1 MGRYLMARF
10 YVTVCGAPKELKMSK
25 LAAFLSANAGPVVGA
40 SVLAV
45 AAVGAGMYFAVLK
58 PNDKLKGAAQVIAL
72 TVEEA
77 PLTDVSKPVS
87 AANAPVTEVEEEPV
101 NGAAEEIAVV
111 EPVSPSI
118 DEVRSEADGL
128 TILAGRGEPNAKV
141 TLFVDEIENSSV
153 TVGNDG
159 TFAIVAFLEPSSDP
173 KILSVVQ
180 QAGDLEMAAADI
192 ILAPQTVV
200 AKVEEV
206 EVAAMETNKVDPVF
220 ESAEEI
226 TDVEA
231 EANVE
236 EQVAVV
242 VADTV
247 VVPETAAAVEA
258 EANVEEQVAVVVADT
273 VVVPEIAAA
282 VEAEADIATDIEE
295 AKADVA
301 EPKVDVDEP
310 KVDVTDGSKI
320 EEQKFLAAEQP
331 ILVIEE
337 AKTEVAILKSDES
350 GVEVISRSSAPEL
363 MSNVE
368 IDTISYSE
376 EGDVLLSGRAQSQA
390 ASVRVYLD
398 NRVITTLDVD
408 TSGRWRGDLPD
419 VDTGVYT
426 LRVDEVDVEGDVTSR
441 VETPFKREAP
451 EVLEAAA
458 GNGDAPVKAIT
469 VQTGATLWAIAR
481 DRYGDGTLFVRIFEA
496 NSNSIKDPDLIY
508 PGQVFD
514 LPD

>member
-10 YVTVCGAPKELKMSK
+10 YVTVFGAPKELKMSK

-242 VADTV
+242 VADK
-247 VVPETAAAVEA
+247 
-258 EANVEEQVAVVVADT
+258 

>member
-1 MGRYLMARF
+1 MR
-10 YVTVCGAPKELKMSK
+10 K
-25 LAAFLSANAGPVVGA
+25 LAAFLSANAGPIVGA

-58 PNDKLKGAAQVIAL
+58 PDDKLKGVAQVIAL

-200 AKVEEV
+200 TKVEEV

-226 TDVEA
+226 TD
-231 EANVE
+231 
-236 EQVAVV
+236 
-242 VADTV
+242 
-247 VVPETAAAVEA
+247 VEA

>member
-1 MGRYLMARF
+1 MR
-10 YVTVCGAPKELKMSK
+10 K
-25 LAAFLSANAGPVVGA
+25 LAAFLSANAGPIVGA

-58 PNDKLKGAAQVIAL
+58 PDDKLKGVAQVIAL

-200 AKVEEV
+200 TKVEEV

-242 VADTV
+242 VADK
-247 VVPETAAAVEA
+247 
-258 EANVEEQVAVVVADT
+258 

-282 VEAEADIATDIEE
+282 VEAEADIATDIDE

>member
-1 MGRYLMARF
+1 
-10 YVTVCGAPKELKMSK
+10 MSK

-45 AAVGAGMYFAVLK
+45 AAVGAGTYFAVLK
-58 PNDKLKGAAQVIAL
+58 PNNTVEGVAQVIAL
-72 TVEEA
+72 PAEEA
-77 PLTDVSKPVS
+77 ALTEVSKPVS
-87 AANAPVTEVEEEPV
+87 AATVPVTEVEEDPV
-101 NGAAEEIAVV
+101 TGAAEEVAVV

-206 EVAAMETNKVDPVF
+206 EVAAMETNKVDPVVV
-220 ESAEEI
+220 ERVEETI
-226 TDVEA
+226 DVEA

-242 VADTV
+242 VADK
-247 VVPETAAAVEA
+247 
-258 EANVEEQVAVVVADT
+258 

>member
-1 MGRYLMARF
+1 
-10 YVTVCGAPKELKMSK
+10 MSK

-45 AAVGAGMYFAVLK
+45 AAVGAGVYFAVLK

-242 VADTV
+242 VADK
-247 VVPETAAAVEA
+247 
-258 EANVEEQVAVVVADT
+258 

>member
-1 MGRYLMARF
+1 MGRHLMARF
-10 YVTVCGAPKELKMSK
+10 YVTVFGAPKELKMRK

-58 PNDKLKGAAQVIAL
+58 PDDKLKGVAQVIAL

-242 VADTV
+242 VADK
-247 VVPETAAAVEA
+247 
-258 EANVEEQVAVVVADT
+258 

-282 VEAEADIATDIEE
+282 VEAEADIATDIDE

>member
-1 MGRYLMARF
+1 
-10 YVTVCGAPKELKMSK
+10 MSK

-77 PLTDVSKPVS
+77 PLTNGSKPVS

-242 VADTV
+242 VADK
-247 VVPETAAAVEA
+247 
-258 EANVEEQVAVVVADT
+258 

>member
-1 MGRYLMARF
+1 
-10 YVTVCGAPKELKMSK
+10 MSK
-25 LAAFLSANAGPVVGA
+25 LAAFLSANAGPLAGA

-242 VADTV
+242 VADK
-247 VVPETAAAVEA
+247 
-258 EANVEEQVAVVVADT
+258 

>member
-1 MGRYLMARF
+1 
-10 YVTVCGAPKELKMSK
+10 
-25 LAAFLSANAGPVVGA
+25 
-40 SVLAV
+40 
-45 AAVGAGMYFAVLK
+45 MYFAVLK
-58 PNDKLKGAAQVIAL
+58 PDDKLKGVAQVIAL

-242 VADTV
+242 VADK
-247 VVPETAAAVEA
+247 
-258 EANVEEQVAVVVADT
+258 

>member
-192 ILAPQTVV
+192 ILAPQPVV

-206 EVAAMETNKVDPVF
+206 EVAAMGTTKVDPVVV
-220 ESAEEI
+220 ESVEET

-242 VADTV
+242 VADK
-247 VVPETAAAVEA
+247 
-258 EANVEEQVAVVVADT
+258 

>member
-1 MGRYLMARF
+1 MGRHLMARF
-10 YVTVCGAPKELKMSK
+10 YVTVFGAPKELKMRK
-25 LAAFLSANAGPVVGA
+25 LAAFLSANAGPIVGA

-77 PLTDVSKPVS
+77 PLKDVSKPVS

-242 VADTV
+242 VADK
-247 VVPETAAAVEA
+247 
-258 EANVEEQVAVVVADT
+258 

-282 VEAEADIATDIEE
+282 VEAEADIATDIDE

>member
-10 YVTVCGAPKELKMSK
+10 YVTACGAPKELKMSK

-226 TDVEA
+226 TD
-231 EANVE
+231 
-236 EQVAVV
+236 
-242 VADTV
+242 
-247 VVPETAAAVEA
+247 VEA

>member
-1 MGRYLMARF
+1 MGRHLMARF
-10 YVTVCGAPKELKMSK
+10 YVTVFGAPKELKMRK

-236 EQVAVV
+236 EQV
-242 VADTV
+242 T
-247 VVPETAAAVEA
+247 
-258 EANVEEQVAVVVADT
+258 VVVADT

>member
-25 LAAFLSANAGPVVGA
+25 LAAFLSANAGPLAGA

-242 VADTV
+242 VADK
-247 VVPETAAAVEA
+247 
-258 EANVEEQVAVVVADT
+258 

>member
-1 MGRYLMARF
+1 MGRHLMARF
-10 YVTVCGAPKELKMSK
+10 YVTVFGAPKELKMRK
-25 LAAFLSANAGPVVGA
+25 LAAFLSANAGPIVGA

-58 PNDKLKGAAQVIAL
+58 PDDKLKGVAQVIAL

-236 EQVAVV
+236 EQV
-242 VADTV
+242 T
-247 VVPETAAAVEA
+247 
-258 EANVEEQVAVVVADT
+258 VVVADT

>member
-10 YVTVCGAPKELKMSK
+10 YVTACGAPKELKMSK

-45 AAVGAGMYFAVLK
+45 AAVGAGVYFAVLK

-242 VADTV
+242 VADK
-247 VVPETAAAVEA
+247 
-258 EANVEEQVAVVVADT
+258 

-331 ILVIEE
+331 VLVIEE

-481 DRYGDGTLFVRIFEA
+481 DRYGDGTLFVRIFEE

>member
-1 MGRYLMARF
+1 MGRHLMARF
-10 YVTVCGAPKELKMSK
+10 YVTVFGAPKELKMRK

-58 PNDKLKGAAQVIAL
+58 PDDKLKGVAQVIAL

-200 AKVEEV
+200 TKVEEV

-247 VVPETAAAVEA
+247 VVPE
-258 EANVEEQVAVVVADT
+258 
-273 VVVPEIAAA
+273 IAAA
-282 VEAEADIATDIEE
+282 VEAEADIATDIDE

>member
-1 MGRYLMARF
+1 
-10 YVTVCGAPKELKMSK
+10 MSK

-45 AAVGAGMYFAVLK
+45 AAVGAGTYFAVLK
-58 PNDKLKGAAQVIAL
+58 PNDTVEGVAQVIAL
-72 TVEEA
+72 PAEEA
-77 PLTDVSKPVS
+77 ALTEVSKPVS
-87 AANAPVTEVEEEPV
+87 AATVPVTEVEEDPV
-101 NGAAEEIAVV
+101 TGAAEEVAVV

-192 ILAPQTVV
+192 ILAPQPVV

-206 EVAAMETNKVDPVF
+206 EVAVMETTKVDPVVV
-220 ESAEEI
+220 ES
-226 TDVEA
+226 
-231 EANVE
+231 VE
-236 EQVAVV
+236 ETI
-242 VADTV
+242 D
-247 VVPETAAAVEA
+247 VEA

-320 EEQKFLAAEQP
+320 EEQKILAAEQP
-331 ILVIEE
+331 TPVLEE

>member
-226 TDVEA
+226 TD
-231 EANVE
+231 
-236 EQVAVV
+236 
-242 VADTV
+242 
-247 VVPETAAAVEA
+247 VEA

>member
-1 MGRYLMARF
+1 
-10 YVTVCGAPKELKMSK
+10 MSK

-101 NGAAEEIAVV
+101 TGAAEEVAVV

-173 KILSVVQ
+173 KVLSVVQ

-226 TDVEA
+226 TD
-231 EANVE
+231 
-236 EQVAVV
+236 
-242 VADTV
+242 
-247 VVPETAAAVEA
+247 VEA

>member
-1 MGRYLMARF
+1 
-10 YVTVCGAPKELKMSK
+10 MSK
-25 LAAFLSANAGPVVGA
+25 LAAFLSANAGPLVGA

-242 VADTV
+242 VADK
-247 VVPETAAAVEA
+247 
-258 EANVEEQVAVVVADT
+258 

-320 EEQKFLAAEQP
+320 EEQKFLTAEQP

>member
-1 MGRYLMARF
+1 MGRHLMARF
-10 YVTVCGAPKELKMSK
+10 YVTVFGAPKELKMRK

-58 PNDKLKGAAQVIAL
+58 PDDKLKGVAQVIAL

-247 VVPETAAAVEA
+247 VVPE
-258 EANVEEQVAVVVADT
+258 
-273 VVVPEIAAA
+273 IAAA
-282 VEAEADIATDIEE
+282 VEAEADIATDIDE

>member
-1 MGRYLMARF
+1 MR
-10 YVTVCGAPKELKMSK
+10 K
-25 LAAFLSANAGPVVGA
+25 LAAFLSANAGPIVGA

-58 PNDKLKGAAQVIAL
+58 PDDKLKGVAQVIAL

-200 AKVEEV
+200 TKVEEV

-242 VADTV
+242 VADK
-247 VVPETAAAVEA
+247 
-258 EANVEEQVAVVVADT
+258 

>member
-58 PNDKLKGAAQVIAL
+58 PDDKLKGVAQVIAL

-200 AKVEEV
+200 TKVEEV

-247 VVPETAAAVEA
+247 VVPE
-258 EANVEEQVAVVVADT
+258 
-273 VVVPEIAAA
+273 IAAA
-282 VEAEADIATDIEE
+282 VEAEADIATDIDE

>member
-25 LAAFLSANAGPVVGA
+25 LAAFLSANAGPLVGA

-242 VADTV
+242 VADK
-247 VVPETAAAVEA
+247 
-258 EANVEEQVAVVVADT
+258 

>member
-1 MGRYLMARF
+1 MGRHLMARF
-10 YVTVCGAPKELKMSK
+10 YVTVFGAPKELKMRK

-58 PNDKLKGAAQVIAL
+58 PDDKLKGVAQVIAL

-242 VADTV
+242 VADK
-247 VVPETAAAVEA
+247 
-258 EANVEEQVAVVVADT
+258 

>member
-1 MGRYLMARF
+1 MR
-10 YVTVCGAPKELKMSK
+10 K
-25 LAAFLSANAGPVVGA
+25 LAAFLSANAGPLVGA

-77 PLTDVSKPVS
+77 PLKDVSKPVS

-242 VADTV
+242 VADK
-247 VVPETAAAVEA
+247 
-258 EANVEEQVAVVVADT
+258 

-282 VEAEADIATDIEE
+282 VEAEADIATDIDE

>member
-1 MGRYLMARF
+1 MGRHLMARF
-10 YVTVCGAPKELKMSK
+10 YVTVFGAPKELKMRK
-25 LAAFLSANAGPVVGA
+25 LAAFLSANAGPIVGA

-247 VVPETAAAVEA
+247 VVPE
-258 EANVEEQVAVVVADT
+258 
-273 VVVPEIAAA
+273 IAAA
-282 VEAEADIATDIEE
+282 VEAEADIATDIDE

>member
-1 MGRYLMARF
+1 
-10 YVTVCGAPKELKMSK
+10 MSK

-153 TVGNDG
+153 TAGNDG

-226 TDVEA
+226 TD
-231 EANVE
+231 
-236 EQVAVV
+236 
-242 VADTV
+242 
-247 VVPETAAAVEA
+247 VEA

>member
-10 YVTVCGAPKELKMSK
+10 YVTACGAPKELKMSK
-25 LAAFLSANAGPVVGA
+25 LAAFLSANAGPLVGA
-40 SVLAV
+40 SILAV

-87 AANAPVTEVEEEPV
+87 AANAPVIEVEEEPV

-111 EPVSPSI
+111 DPVSPSI

-226 TDVEA
+226 TD
-231 EANVE
+231 
-236 EQVAVV
+236 
-242 VADTV
+242 
-247 VVPETAAAVEA
+247 VEA

>member
-1 MGRYLMARF
+1 
-10 YVTVCGAPKELKMSK
+10 MSK
-25 LAAFLSANAGPVVGA
+25 LAAFLSANAGPLVGA

-242 VADTV
+242 VADK
-247 VVPETAAAVEA
+247 
-258 EANVEEQVAVVVADT
+258 